1 MYNPQRKKGRC
12 PKLDSKWMG
21 PCRVLERLSEVVYR
35 VQLPLRGRKVALHR
49 DRLAPYRGTATPL
62 RLETG
67 AQGVRDTVRSSPQF
81 PSDVPCSLSS
91 SLQSGSFRLFPFLAP
106 DSTLAGPPSAAGPL
120 RPQRNRRPPDRLGVF
135 VVPSGTRDFEG
146 GR

>member
-1 MYNPQRKKGRC
+1 
-12 PKLDSKWMG
+12 MG

-35 VQLPLRGRKVALHR
+35 IQLPLGGRKVALHR
-49 DRLAPYRGTATPL
+49 DRLAPYRGVATPL

-67 AQGVRDTVRSSPQF
+67 AQGVRDTVQTF
-81 PSDVPCSLSS
+81 P
-91 SLQSGSFRLFPFLAP
+91 LFPVPAP
-106 DSTLAGPPSAAGPL
+106 DSTLAGPPSAAGPP